1 MRSVTHGMDVR
12 VVSLRV
18 PGWVDERLARLIFEL
33 GLAELMRDFHRK
45 AEVLAYIEA
54 KGILPH
60 RR

>member
-33 GLAELMRDFHRK
+33 GLAELMRDFHKK

>member
-1 MRSVTHGMDVR
+1 MDVR

-60 RR
+60 RH